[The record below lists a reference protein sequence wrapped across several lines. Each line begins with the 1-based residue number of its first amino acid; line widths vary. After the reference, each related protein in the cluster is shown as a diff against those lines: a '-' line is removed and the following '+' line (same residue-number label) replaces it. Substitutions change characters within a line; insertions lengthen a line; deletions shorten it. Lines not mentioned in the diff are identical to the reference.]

1 MKKSFLVNLFNLTP
15 ECAGKNVFF
24 NLTFLFV
31 LKTRLKKLQQGS
43 HTGIYFLFQ
52 WMVSSE
58 KAFKKVPPIFMN
70 VKLRKLTNQN

>member
-24 NLTFLFV
+24 NLTFFV
-31 LKTRLKKLQQGS
+31 RFKDSLEKLEQGS